1 MEKTKK
7 TTKKTVLSND
17 NQGGSGVDN
26 ASANTLKN
34 NEKDDYDSGYV
45 KPILTE
51 KDVYTSGII
60 YRYINNVDPNKDLIT
75 DTAKIGGPLRIVS
88 V

>member
-7 TTKKTVLSND
+7 TTKKTILD

-34 NEKDDYDSGYV
+34 NEKDDSGYV

-51 KDVYTSGII
+51 QDVYTSGII

-88 V
+88 I